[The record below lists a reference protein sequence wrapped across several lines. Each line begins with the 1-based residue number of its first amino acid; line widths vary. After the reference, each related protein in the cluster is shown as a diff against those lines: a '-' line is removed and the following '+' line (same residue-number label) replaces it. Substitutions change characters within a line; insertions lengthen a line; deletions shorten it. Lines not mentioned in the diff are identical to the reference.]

1 MHGTFTTTVQEF
13 CGARFSYRQS
23 GYGDPVLLLHAS
35 ASTGGSWRGVIGELG
50 GAFSFYTPDLAGYGQ
65 SACEYL
71 ESKATLRAEAE
82 FVAPLLWE
90 AKEPFHVIGHSFGGA
105 VALAAA
111 MAWPERVKTLTLYE
125 PTVFFVLRDR
135 GGTDREKL
143 DSIVSVARE
152 MERAVAEGEESRA
165 MSRFVDLWSEPGA
178 WDRLPA
184 ARQEDF
190 SGLAKKV
197 VCNFHSAQR
206 YGTPRFQEMVD
217 THCAGVDRAQH
228 LCAGGDARAR
238 ADPVAVAPDASGRL
252 AHVESDACGGGYWPV
267 AVRLVFGAARYLRH
281 QPLRAVRAAS
291 GHRESDGQENVRSQ
305 LQNALAL

>member
-125 PTVFFVLRDR
+125 PTAFFVLRDR

-152 MERAVAEGEESRA
+152 MERAVAEGEESCA

-184 ARQEDF
+184 VRQEDF

-197 VCNFHSAQR
+197 VCNFHSLFNETWNAADFAR
-206 YGTPRFQEMVD
+206 LRFPVTILRGVASPPVALRVAEVLAELIPQARLITLPDAGHMAPV
-217 THCAGVDRAQH
+217 THPQAV
-228 LCAGGDARAR
+228 ARAIV
-238 ADPVAVAPDASGRL
+238 D
-252 AHVESDACGGGYWPV
+252 C
-267 AVRLVFGAARYLRH
+267 LRVT
-281 QPLRAVRAAS
+281 PAFTA
-291 GHRESDGQENVRSQ
+291 
-305 LQNALAL
+305 